1 MLSPN
6 RLTQALTRVALRK
19 MVFGFFL
26 TGILLCTLS
35 HVASG
40 DVSESTFQGWQIED
54 RGGYCSESAGIIRL
68 RSSGGDICPSITLY
82 KQIAPVE
89 DFNFS
94 LQVNSATLE
103 SFGIYVGSRVPF
115 FGSTDCVNFEF
126 GHYGAGMFL
135 LARRTTLDNWIWD
148 HFADGVVDVWYTMQL
163 TIYADP
169 FKIMAEVLDDNGTL
183 LGSFSASDMSNISF
197 EDIKYLGFGVWGY
210 SATDYSVKNITCS
223 FDTQSYD
230 NESHISISTE
240 LSSTF
245 AGSAVNVIG
254 TLSDANGT
262 PLQGELVVLSY
273 TFAGIDS
280 WIPITSGLTS
290 EAGEYNM
297 QWINSAS
304 GTFALKTEWNGNAT
318 FMGTSNT
325 TTVSFVPYQSQQV
338 FFVESNS
345 TVSALAFNST
355 NSELSF
361 NAIGPSRTSGYV

>member
-135 LARRTTLDNWIWD
+135 LARRTTIDNWIWN

-163 TIYADP
+163 TIYANP

-183 LGSFSASDMSNISF
+183 LGSFSASDMSNIPF
-197 EDIKYLGFGVWGY
+197 K
-210 SATDYSVKNITCS
+210 
-223 FDTQSYD
+223 
-230 NESHISISTE
+230 
-240 LSSTF
+240 
-245 AGSAVNVIG
+245 
-254 TLSDANGT
+254 
-262 PLQGELVVLSY
+262 
-273 TFAGIDS
+273 
-280 WIPITSGLTS
+280 
-290 EAGEYNM
+290 
-297 QWINSAS
+297 
-304 GTFALKTEWNGNAT
+304 
-318 FMGTSNT
+318 TSNIW
-325 TTVSFVPYQSQQV
+325 VSECGDIQQ
-338 FFVESNS
+338 
-345 TVSALAFNST
+345 L
-355 NSELSF
+355 
-361 NAIGPSRTSGYV
+361 IIPSRISHVHLIPNRTTMNHIFQFQLNCHLPLLVQQ